1 MNFNIIIR
9 SLGIL
14 IMLLG
19 VSMSACFVLGE
30 ILVTNRPNASAVDYV
45 GWWISILITVIS
57 GLAAYGFG
65 KYKIK
70 GKHKKSAEP
79 RILRREAITVVGLG
93 WLLCSLFAALP
104 HSLGADSVSYDKAIF
119 ESCSGLTTTG
129 SSIYAS
135 VEDLSQTKLLWRSMT
150 QWLGGMGILGAFLLI
165 FSGETRG
172 KTLLSFESSIHGAD
186 LSSTD
191 LRTAMRKLWQ
201 VYSFLTLICMLGLWM
216 MDMTFFQAIN
226 HAFTATATGGFG
238 TENDSITS
246 FSDNVKLW
254 LILFMMLCG
263 ISFPLYIAMWQKKCV
278 SIIKRHEETRVYLIT
293 IFISSIVLILGHY
306 FSNTDVSNVD
316 TIFNIVTIITTTG
329 YTSSNYET
337 WPTLS
342 KQVIMLLMIVGG
354 CSGSTAGGLKVSRI
368 LLWMRAMKNEI
379 IRGFRPNEVLK
390 LQMNGKTVHPE
401 VVSSVYV
408 VVSLA
413 VFFFLL
419 GSLTISLLE
428 PDLSAIASS
437 SAVLSCI
444 CNIGPAFGELGPTG
458 NFAGLSSPSLIVL
471 SGLMVLG
478 RLEFIAVLVLFSRR
492 LWKKY

>member
-1 MNFNIIIR
+1 MNFSIIIR

-30 ILVTNRPNASAVDYV
+30 ILITSRPGSSAVDYT
-45 GWWISILITVIS
+45 GWWISIFVTVVT
-57 GLAAYGFG
+57 GLVAYGFG
-65 KYKIK
+65 KYKLK
-70 GKHKKSAEP
+70 DNNKNMGRAEP

-104 HSLGADSVSYDKAIF
+104 HSLGADGVTFDKAIF

-129 SSIYAS
+129 SSIYPS

-201 VYSFLTLICMLGLWM
+201 VYSFLTLICMLGLWA

-246 FSDNVKLW
+246 FSDNIKLW

-278 SIIKRHEETRVYLIT
+278 SIIKRHEETRAYLMI
-293 IFISSIVLILGHY
+293 ILISSLMLIIGHY
-306 FSNTDVSNVD
+306 FTHTEVSEIDAVFNV
-316 TIFNIVTIITTTG
+316 VTIITDRK
-329 YTSSNYET
+329 S
-337 WPTLS
+337 
-342 KQVIMLLMIVGG
+342 
-354 CSGSTAGGLKVSRI
+354 
-368 LLWMRAMKNEI
+368 
-379 IRGFRPNEVLK
+379 
-390 LQMNGKTVHPE
+390 
-401 VVSSVYV
+401 VV
-408 VVSLA
+408 
-413 VFFFLL
+413 
-419 GSLTISLLE
+419 
-428 PDLSAIASS
+428 
-437 SAVLSCI
+437 
-444 CNIGPAFGELGPTG
+444 
-458 NFAGLSSPSLIVL
+458 
-471 SGLMVLG
+471 
-478 RLEFIAVLVLFSRR
+478 
-492 LWKKY
+492 

>member
-1 MNFNIIIR
+1 
-9 SLGIL
+9 
-14 IMLLG
+14 
-19 VSMSACFVLGE
+19 MSACFVLGE
-30 ILVTNRPNASAVDYV
+30 ILITTRPGASPVDYI
-45 GWWISILITVIS
+45 GWWMSILITVVT
-57 GLAAYGFG
+57 GLAAYAFG
-65 KYKIK
+65 KYKLK
-70 GKHKKSAEP
+70 GKNKNIDKAEP

-104 HSLGADSVSYDKAIF
+104 HSLGADGVSFDKAIF
-119 ESCSGLTTTG
+119 ESASGLTTTG
-129 SSIYAS
+129 SSIYPS

-201 VYSFLTLICMLGLWM
+201 VYSILTLVCMLGLWA

-226 HAFTATATGGFG
+226 HAFAATSTGGFG
-238 TENDSITS
+238 TENDSVTN
-246 FSDNVKLW
+246 FSDNIKLW

-263 ISFPLYIAMWQKKCV
+263 ISFPLYIAMWQKKSV
-278 SIIKRHEETRVYLIT
+278 SVIKRHEETRAYLMI
-293 IFISSIVLILGHY
+293 ILISSLMLIIGHH
-306 FSNTDVSNVD
+306 FTDTEVSEVD
-316 TIFNIVTIITTTG
+316 SIFNVVTIITTTG
-329 YTSSNYET
+329 FASGDYEL
-337 WPTLS
+337 WPMLS
-342 KQVIMLLMIVGG
+342 KQVIMLLMVIGG

-368 LLWMRAMKNEI
+368 LLWLRALKNEI
-379 IRGFRPNEVLK
+379 IRGFRPNVVLK
-390 LQMNGKTVHPE
+390 LKMNGKAVHPE
-401 VVSSVYV
+401 VVTSAYV

-419 GSLTISLLE
+419 GSIFISLLE
-428 PDLSAIASS
+428 PELSAIACS
-437 SAVLSCI
+437 SAVLSSI

-458 NFAGLSSPSLIVL
+458 NFAGLSSPSLIIL